1 MTTQSIHSSS
11 ISAGGW
17 EDIARFKIE
26 YSGTVRQIVLDD
38 SPIHFTQFAEK
49 AKQCFKLSPSD
60 AISVSYKDEDGDTI
74 AVDSDDEIR
83 DLLRLPKMPRLV
95 LSVSSVQSGGASL
108 PRYNNENPFLNS
120 NQVENESEVSM
131 GGLVG
136 GSVDA
141 EKVTSIEYPALPS
154 QKSVYPTISEYN
166 DESHIRMHDVESV
179 APTTESVAD
188 SPPQE
193 TQRNF
198 ESQDSKDSK
207 SNQEFPGSFPSSSSS
222 SSQEHLQNVS
232 EQTPPKK
239 TVIFDMSELV
249 EKIKALVES
258 VTRDPQFMNTAVD
271 KLHEFAEASKHHF
284 EELFKLFNEM
294 LSKHF
299 NSDGS
304 TSTGA
309 PRGYT
314 IIFQEGQAS
323 SSRDSQPAPDSTRN
337 SWRNPVIHIC
347 TGINDKCRHLHNTES
362 STTAKETIRQAAHS
376 TAETL
381 RNAIES
387 SRVQAAATRA
397 QTATT
402 ARAAASETQ
411 QQIGTAIQTAL
422 SAVGGVLQ
430 SVGRQVSA
438 TREAGR
444 TSPADVAPRWTF
456 TTCDVCG
463 LKGFTGP
470 RFKCTVCRDY
480 DLCGVCYF
488 TALQKK
494 SEEDEVPLRKAADCE
509 PVVVDPSRS
518 NGHDASHEFTRID
531 HPNDSN
537 RSQMDEQVDRVLEM
551 GISEGIPRSR
561 VQELVVHFG
570 GDLDRVVEVL
580 LAEQMD

>member
-17 EDIARFKIE
+17 EDIARFKVE

-38 SPIHFTQFAEK
+38 SPINFTQFAEK

-60 AISVSYKDEDGDTI
+60 TVTVSYKDEDGDTI
-74 AVDSDDEIR
+74 AVDSDEEIR
-83 DLLRLPKMPRLV
+83 DLLRLPKMPKLV
-95 LSVSSVQSGGASL
+95 LNVSSVQSGGASL
-108 PRYNNENPFLNS
+108 PRYNNENPFLDS
-120 NQVENESEVSM
+120 NQVENESELSV
-131 GGLVG
+131 GGLVS

-141 EKVTSIEYPALPS
+141 ENVAAIEYPALPS
-154 QKSVYPTISEYN
+154 QKSVYPTIIEYN

-179 APTTESVAD
+179 APTESVAD

-198 ESQDSKDSK
+198 ESKDSKDIK
-207 SNQEFPGSFPSSSSS
+207 NDHEIPGGFPSGSS
-222 SSQEHLQNVS
+222 SSQERSPNES

-323 SSRDSQPAPDSTRN
+323 SSRNPQPSPDSTRN

-362 STTAKETIRQAAHS
+362 STSAKETIRQAANS

-381 RNAIES
+381 RNAIEA
-387 SRVQAAATRA
+387 SRVQATAARA
-397 QTATT
+397 QTAST

-438 TREAGR
+438 AREVGR
-444 TSPADVAPRWTF
+444 TSPADVAPRWTY

-470 RFKCTVCRDY
+470 RFKCSVCRDY

-494 SEEDEVPLRKAADCE
+494 SEEDEVPLRKAGDSEPADQ
-509 PVVVDPSRS
+509 SRS
-518 NGHDASHEFTRID
+518 NGHDATHEFTRID

-537 RSQMDEQVDRVLEM
+537 RSQIDEQVDRVLEM

>member
-17 EDIARFKIE
+17 EDISRFKVE

-49 AKQCFKLSPSD
+49 ARQCFKLSPSD
-60 AISVSYKDEDGDTI
+60 TVTVSYKDEDGDTI
-74 AVDSDDEIR
+74 AVDSDEEIR
-83 DLLRLPKMPRLV
+83 DLLRLPKMPKLV
-95 LSVSSVQSGGASL
+95 LSVLSVQSGGATV
-108 PRYNNENPFLNS
+108 PRYNNENPFLDS
-120 NQVENESEVSM
+120 NQVESESEVSV
-131 GGLVG
+131 GGLVS

-141 EKVTSIEYPALPS
+141 ENVTAIEYPALPS

-166 DESHIRMHDVESV
+166 DDSHIRMHDVESV
-179 APTTESVAD
+179 APTESVAD

-198 ESQDSKDSK
+198 ESQDSKDCK
-207 SNQEFPGSFPSSSSS
+207 DNHDIPGGFPSGPS
-222 SSQEHLQNVS
+222 SSQEHAQTES

-271 KLHEFAEASKHHF
+271 KLHEFADASKHHF

-323 SSRDSQPAPDSTRN
+323 SSRDPQSAPDSTRN
-337 SWRNPVIHIC
+337 PWNPVIHIC

-362 STTAKETIRQAAHS
+362 STTATETIRQAANS

-381 RNAIES
+381 RNAIEA

-397 QTATT
+397 QTAST
-402 ARAAASETQ
+402 ARAAATETQ

-438 TREAGR
+438 SREAGR
-444 TSPADVAPRWTF
+444 TSPADVAPRWTY

-470 RFKCTVCRDY
+470 RFKCSVCRDY

-494 SEEDEVPLRKAADCE
+494 SEEDEVPLRKAGDGE
-509 PVVVDPSRS
+509 PANQSRS

-537 RSQMDEQVDRVLEM
+537 RSQIDEQVDRVLEM

>member
-1 MTTQSIHSSS
+1 MSSQSIHSSS

-17 EDIARFKIE
+17 EDIARFKVE
-26 YSGTVRQIVLDD
+26 YAGTVRQIVLDD
-38 SPIHFTQFAEK
+38 SPIQFTQFAEK

-60 AISVSYKDEDGDTI
+60 TVFVSYKDEDGDTI
-74 AVDSDDEIR
+74 AVDSDEEIR
-83 DLLRLPKMPRLV
+83 DLLRLPKVPKLV
-95 LSVSSVQSGGASL
+95 LTVSRVQSGASL
-108 PRYNNENPFLNS
+108 PRYNIENPFLDS
-120 NQVENESEVSM
+120 NQVESESEVSV
-131 GGLVG
+131 GGLVS

-141 EKVTSIEYPALPS
+141 ENVTAIEYPALPS
-154 QKSVYPTISEYN
+154 QKSVYPTISEYHH
-166 DESHIRMHDVESV
+166 DDTHIRMHDVESV
-179 APTTESVAD
+179 APTESVAD
-188 SPPQE
+188 SPPPE

-207 SNQEFPGSFPSSSSS
+207 SDQEIPGGFPSGPSA
-222 SSQEHLQNVS
+222 SQDHTQNES

-284 EELFKLFNEM
+284 EELFKLFNDM

-304 TSTGA
+304 TGTGGA

-323 SSRDSQPAPDSTRN
+323 SSRDPQPSPDSSRN

-347 TGINDKCRHLHNTES
+347 TGITDKCRHLHNTES
-362 STTAKETIRQAAHS
+362 STTAKESIRQAAHS

-381 RNAIES
+381 RSAIEA
-387 SRVQAAATRA
+387 SRAQASATRA
-397 QTATT
+397 QTAST

-430 SVGRQVSA
+430 SVGRQVAAS
-438 TREAGR
+438 REGGR
-444 TSPADVAPRWTF
+444 TSPADVAPRWTY
-456 TTCDVCG
+456 TTCDACG

-470 RFKCTVCRDY
+470 RFKCSVCRDY

-494 SEEDEVPLRKAADCE
+494 SEEDEVPLRKTGDPE
-509 PVVVDPSRS
+509 PANQSQS

-531 HPNDSN
+531 HPNDLN
-537 RSQMDEQVDRVLEM
+537 RSQIDEQVDRVLEM

>member
-17 EDIARFKIE
+17 EDIARFKVE

-60 AISVSYKDEDGDTI
+60 TVSVSYKDEDGDTI
-74 AVDSDDEIR
+74 VVDSDDEIR
-83 DLLRLPKMPRLV
+83 DLLRLPKMPKLV
-95 LSVSSVQSGGASL
+95 LSVSSVQSGGLSL
-108 PRYNNENPFLNS
+108 PRYNNENPFLDS
-120 NQVENESEVSM
+120 NQVESESELSV
-131 GGLVG
+131 GGLVS

-141 EKVTSIEYPALPS
+141 ENVTAIEYPALPS
-154 QKSVYPTISEYN
+154 QKSVYPTIIEYN
-166 DESHIRMHDVESV
+166 DDSHIRMHDVESV
-179 APTTESVAD
+179 APTESVAD

-198 ESQDSKDSK
+198 ESKDSKDIK
-207 SNQEFPGSFPSSSSS
+207 NDQEFPGGFPSGPSSH
-222 SSQEHLQNVS
+222 EHPPNES

-304 TSTGA
+304 TSTGV

-323 SSRDSQPAPDSTRN
+323 SSRDPQPTPDSTRN

-347 TGINDKCRHLHNTES
+347 TGINDKCRHLHNTDS
-362 STTAKETIRQAAHS
+362 STTAKETIRQAANS

-381 RNAIES
+381 RNAIEA
-387 SRVQAAATRA
+387 SRAQAAATRA
-397 QTATT
+397 QTAST

-430 SVGRQVSA
+430 SVGRQVAA

-444 TSPADVAPRWTF
+444 TSPADVAPRWTY

-470 RFKCTVCRDY
+470 RFKCSVCRDY

-494 SEEDEVPLRKAADCE
+494 SEEDEVPLRKAGDSEPADQ
-509 PVVVDPSRS
+509 SRS

-537 RSQMDEQVDRVLEM
+537 RSQIDEQVDRVLEM